1 MNFSSVKAITIPE
14 GNVKKVQRGDT
25 ILWETPV
32 ELLSGMS
39 VSIYYARKNK
49 PNSTATTATYSFTV
63 NIKGIPA
70 EYVQSFG
77 VTMFYYNTATMMR
90 EVSTAYQAELLSTD
104 DTIKGVT
111 KTVTFTGADRSYT
124 SASFVGFLKYTDL
137 DGSTKTLATKRV
149 SSVSGSATASA

>member
-1 MNFSSVKAITIPE
+1 MNFSSVKAITIPD
-14 GNVKKVQRGDT
+14 GNVKKIHRGDA
-25 ILWETPV
+25 ILWETPT

-39 VSIYYARKNK
+39 VSIYYKSKEK

-77 VTMFYYNTATMMR
+77 VTMYYYMSATAWR
-90 EVSTAYQAELLSTD
+90 ETSTAHNAELLSTD
-104 DTIKGVT
+104 DTMDSVS

-149 SSVSGSATASA
+149 SSVYGSATASA